1 MADRRRRRAVR
12 FAHRAHE
19 QEDQDTMTVG
29 LPVEI
34 PAGPVHR
41 CDVLAELDRLRGRV
55 RSAEGKAASLERA
68 LATNRRIGIA
78 IGILMCRHQLTA
90 DQAIA
95 VLKTHSQHRNVKLR
109 ELAETVIYTGTL

>member
-1 MADRRRRRAVR
+1 MADPPRRRTGR
-12 FAHRAHE
+12 FADRAHE
-19 QEDQDTMTVG
+19 ENQDTMGVG
-29 LPVEI
+29 LSVQE
-34 PAGPVHR
+34 PAVAAHR
-41 CDVLAELDRLRGRV
+41 FDVLAELEELQERV
-55 RSAEGKAASLERA
+55 RSAEDKAANLECA

-95 VLKTHSQHRNVKLR
+95 TLKTHSQHRNLKLR